1 MKNEAAP
8 TLLGTASKSGSQR
21 PIVGSGE
28 HTYEVFHDWGE
39 LPSTIRYGNVHGV
52 QIDTNGLIYIHHTV
66 HATSQSDHSV
76 VVFDRDGK
84 CVTSWGGA
92 YAGGGHGLHLNQEGA
107 DEFLY
112 FCDIRRC
119 IVQKTDLAGN
129 VQMTLGYPTES
140 RAYAADEEKRV
151 PVWKPTNL
159 AVSGNGDIYIGD
171 GYGSSHVVVYDKSG
185 IYKNTFGGGMSDM
198 AGELNCPHGIVIDD
212 RLGREEVLVA
222 DRANNRLQYFS
233 LDGEHLRFAD
243 NVTLPCHFDIFRDG
257 TLLVP
262 DLAARV
268 TLLDKNNDL
277 LVHMGVGA
285 DDYRQ
290 RRTMSREHFPPGRFV
305 CPHGACFDSEGN
317 IFVVEWVEIG
327 RVTFLKKVS

>member
-1 MKNEAAP
+1 MEDGAAP
-8 TLLGTASKSGSQR
+8 TLLGTESKSGNQR
-21 PIVGSGE
+21 LIVGSGE
-28 HTYEVFHDWGE
+28 YTYEVFHDWGE

-52 QIDTNGLIYIHHTV
+52 QIDSNGLIYIHHTV
-66 HATSQSDHSV
+66 HATSPSDHSM

-92 YAGGGHGLHLNQEGA
+92 YAGGAHGLHLNQEGV

-129 VQMTLGYPTES
+129 VLMTLGYPTES
-140 RAYAADEEKRV
+140 PAYAPNEEKRA
-151 PVWKPTNL
+151 PVWRPTNL
-159 AVSGNGDIYIGD
+159 AVAANGDIYIGD
-171 GYGSSHVVVYDKSG
+171 GYGSSHVLVYDKNG
-185 IYKNTFGGGMSDM
+185 VYKNTFGGGMSDA
-198 AGELNCPHGIVIDD
+198 AGALNCPHGIVIDD
-212 RLGREEVLVA
+212 RSGQEEVLVA
-222 DRANNRLQYFS
+222 DRANRRLQYFS

-243 NVTLPCHFDIFRDG
+243 NVTLPCHFDIFQDG

-268 TLLDKNNDL
+268 TLLDKDNNL

-285 DDYRQ
+285 DDWRQ
-290 RRTMSREHFPPGRFV
+290 RRELSRESFPAGRFV
-305 CPHGACFDSEGN
+305 CPHGACFDHEGN

-327 RVTFLKKVS
+327 RVSFLRKVG